1 MKILIITSIEK
12 GGIGGP
18 SLYADKL
25 PKALADCGLHADVL
39 RRRHLPKAF
48 RELLYFFELLW
59 MTPQYNILYSLSGS
73 PGINIPALICAKFFR
88 KKFCMRPG
96 GDFLWE
102 RAVEHGETEKTPRGY
117 YKGGEHKKQKF
128 SFSLFRGTLW
138 HINKIIFPTSYLRS
152 LYQEYFFVPDE
163 KCAYVDYPFPGT
175 QGGLGSKR
183 ESRQFVFAGRL
194 IKFKNGARLIR
205 AFAAIE
211 NRAGATLKIIGEG
224 PEKAGLMRLAKEL
237 GAESYIFFE
246 KSMDHATLLNELSDS
261 YCVVIPSIFEPGSF
275 FMLECLK
282 FKVPVIFTRESGL
295 YDAYAGTLLFVDPYS
310 IADIKNKIEWLFEGD
325 NYNTYMRRIEGVNTQ
340 RCWGDVAREHK
351 MIFEKL

>member
-1 MKILIITSIEK
+1 M
-12 GGIGGP
+12 
-18 SLYADKL
+18 
-25 PKALADCGLHADVL
+25 
-39 RRRHLPKAF
+39 PKAF
-48 RELLYFFELLW
+48 RELLYFFELFW

-224 PEKAGLMRLAKEL
+224 PEKLRLKSLVGEL
-237 GAESYIFFE
+237 GAEDYIFFADAMNHNAFL
-246 KSMDHATLLNELSDS
+246 SELRDS
-261 YCVVIPSIFEPGSF
+261 YCAVVPSVFEPGSF

-282 FKVPVIFTRESGL
+282 LDIPVIFTKASGL
-295 YDAYAGTLLFVDPYS
+295 YDAYANKLLFVDPYS
-310 IADIKNKIEWLFEGD
+310 VPDIKEKIKWLLD
-325 NYNTYMRRIEGVNTQ
+325 ANNYSNYAKRLAGINTQ
-340 RCWGDVAREHK
+340 RCWDDVAREHK
-351 MIFEKL
+351 VIFEKL

>member
-1 MKILIITSIEK
+1 MKILIVTSIEK

-25 PKALADCGLHADVL
+25 PKALADYGVDASVL
-39 RRRHLPKAF
+39 RRRHFPKTF
-48 RELLYFFELLW
+48 REVLYFLELLW

-88 KKFCMRPG
+88 KKFFMRPG

-102 RAVEHGETEKTPRGY
+102 RATERGETEKTPQGY
-117 YKGGEHKKQKF
+117 YKDGEYKQQNF
-128 SFSLFRGTLW
+128 FLSLFRWTLART
-138 HINKIIFPTSYLRS
+138 NKIIFPTSYLRS
-152 LYQEYFFVPDE
+152 LYQEYFFVPNE
-163 KCAYVDYPFPGT
+163 KCAYVDYPFPGI
-175 QGGLGSKR
+175 QGGLGQKR
-183 ESRQFVFAGRL
+183 ESRQFLFAGRL
-194 IKFKNGARLIR
+194 IKFKNGERLIR

-246 KSMDHATLLNELSDS
+246 KSMDHATLLNELSGS

-295 YDAYAGTLLFVDPYS
+295 YDAYAGTLLFADPYS